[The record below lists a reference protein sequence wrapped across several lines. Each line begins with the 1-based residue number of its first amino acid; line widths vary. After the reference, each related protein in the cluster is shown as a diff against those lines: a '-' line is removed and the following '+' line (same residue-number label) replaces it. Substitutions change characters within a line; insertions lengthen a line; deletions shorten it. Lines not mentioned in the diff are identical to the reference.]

1 MSDYENEIADHANYG
16 KAKKFMHVTKNGDS
30 IALSKLEDSHLQNII
45 NFLQRKAKEGVKVR
59 YGGGTTA
66 DDIWYDEDMLYGEEA
81 LKHLHY
87 GEYVAEQKRRLTQR
101 APDAGD
107 SAASQEVP
115 PQSGESTP
123 EVNPAA
129 AQRR

>member
-1 MSDYENEIADHANYG
+1 M
-16 KAKKFMHVTKNGDS
+16 AKKFMHTTKNGDQ

-87 GEYVAEQKRRLTQR
+87 GEYVAEQKRRRTML
-101 APDAGD
+101 APDTASAVKAGV
-107 SAASQEVP
+107 AS
-115 PQSGESTP
+115 
-123 EVNPAA
+123 
-129 AQRR
+129 

>member
-1 MSDYENEIADHANYG
+1 MASDYEREIFDHSNIG
-16 KAKKFMHVTKNGDS
+16 KAKFMHITKNGDK

-45 NFLQRKAKEGVKVR
+45 NLLQRKAKEGVKVR

-87 GEYVAEQKRRLTQR
+87 GEYVAEQKRRLTKR
-101 APDAGD
+101 AVDGGYAPR
-107 SAASQEVP
+107 
-115 PQSGESTP
+115 PQAVSTL
-123 EVNPAA
+123 
-129 AQRR
+129 